1 MRMISDQYFRVSER
15 SITSPEDPIGSNQM
29 TPREEKRLRQEE
41 KFSVI
46 LQEEESKRENFTA
59 TYWG

>member
-1 MRMISDQYFRVSER
+1 MRMISDQYFGVNER
-15 SITSPEDPIGSNQM
+15 SITSPEDPVWSNQM
-29 TPREEKRLRQEE
+29 TTREEKRLREE
-41 KFSVI
+41 GKFSVI

>member
-1 MRMISDQYFRVSER
+1 MRMISNQYFGANER
-15 SITSPEDPIGSNQM
+15 SVTFPEDPALSNQI
-29 TPREEKRLRQEE
+29 TSREGRENREEE